1 MLTNK
6 ELEAMIERYD
16 AKAETA
22 YRNYQET
29 GMSRYDRERTR
40 NEDLADALRM
50 ALNAADDHS
59 AAVDLRC
66 NLVDLG
72 HRAQVVL
79 RDCDAMLPDAVE
91 KLLRDVAASA
101 TARGLIK
108 RDEINWMS
116 F

>member
-16 AKAETA
+16 AKAEKA
-22 YRNYQET
+22 YMNYQET
-29 GMSRYDRERTR
+29 GMSRYDRERAR
-40 NEDLADALRM
+40 NEDLADALRI

-79 RDCDAMLPDAVE
+79 RDCTALPDAVE

>member
-16 AKAETA
+16 AKAEKA

-29 GMSRYDRERTR
+29 GISRYDRERVR

-59 AAVDLRC
+59 AAVDLRR
-66 NLVDLG
+66 NLADLG
-72 HRAQVVL
+72 HRAQIVL
-79 RDCDAMLPDAVE
+79 GDYSGAIPKNVE
-91 KLLRDVAASA
+91 QLLRDVAVSA
-101 TARGLIK
+101 TLRGLIK

-116 F
+116 L